1 MPIFSFLQHIN
12 KVLSRFSVLSV
23 LFLIFSSIFYSFSV
37 FFVFACL
44 REIYFCHLLTVTG
57 RAQPFL
63 PSFGFFSLLKRI
75 AATEAGDLTDP
86 VKKILTI
93 LFPFWRFLSLLLR
106 HSFPII
112 IVSKNNSKESTCF
125 TL

>member
-1 MPIFSFLQHIN
+1 M
-12 KVLSRFSVLSV
+12 LSRLSVLSV

-75 AATEAGDLTDP
+75 AATEAGDLTAP